1 MKGVCDVVVADGF
14 TGNAV
19 LKAIEGT
26 ALAVMSLLKDTIANA
41 GAKGKLGALLL
52 KDDLKSIKG
61 RMDQA
66 QYGGAVLLGVKAP
79 VVKAHGSSDDLT
91 VYYTLKQIRTMIH
104 EEMVPNFTK
113 YWQVQQAKE
122 VLDSKDAEQYDIL
135 VCEKLGQV
143 RLISMTE
150 NEIFTKITTIIED
163 HFDV

>member
-1 MKGVCDVVVADGF
+1 MNNGTEPHKGSKVTQEAYQLLAADENLNFIGNVESKDLMKGVCDVVVADGF

-79 VVKAHGSSDDLT
+79 VV
-91 VYYTLKQIRTMIH
+91 
-104 EEMVPNFTK
+104 
-113 YWQVQQAKE
+113 
-122 VLDSKDAEQYDIL
+122 
-135 VCEKLGQV
+135 
-143 RLISMTE
+143 
-150 NEIFTKITTIIED
+150 
-163 HFDV
+163 